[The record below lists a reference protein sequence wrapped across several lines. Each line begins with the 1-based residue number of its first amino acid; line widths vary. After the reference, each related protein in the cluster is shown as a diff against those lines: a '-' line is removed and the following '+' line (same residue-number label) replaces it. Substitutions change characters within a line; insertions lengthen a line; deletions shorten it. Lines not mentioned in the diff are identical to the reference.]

1 MQLNDLLKVGEVIE
15 VKGQKVKA
23 GIYKDK
29 NSTYLNYNGE
39 IIKNIGI
46 GGYIAI
52 RKGFLNIV
60 GKVEGEYIKEQET
73 ADDFEIKGNNINR
86 IIEIS
91 ILGSINNDKFTH
103 GLVELP
109 LIGNYIY
116 VVEEKDLAKILSFGN
131 GKKLTLGYLIDYPEF
146 PFKVSLQ
153 DLICSHIG
161 IFGNTG
167 SGKSNTLARL
177 YTEVFNLNKTN
188 SKFHKNSEFIFMDFN
203 GEYINTFPTAEIYTL
218 STRNIRN
225 CNKYPL
231 KMNEIFEVDFWA
243 IVLEATD
250 KTQKPFIKRTL
261 SKFKSMRNEGFN
273 FSKKDLASLVL
284 NSQEH
289 YFDLKYNLEE
299 IFEIANLKDSF
310 FHFEEEIKYNSK
322 LRKFYTNEVSYNTYS
337 QPNWEISFDMV
348 YRALFKEEE
357 IDETNLDLNLPTPF
371 IEFRFMLNYYYCI
384 EISKGYI
391 AQHHIGPILARSSSK
406 IEDLEKIFNE
416 QLEKTGV
423 KYFDYYLLHNINEN
437 TYPVLK
443 KFPCFDFLLKL
454 KNEKKVKKIGFSFH
468 GSPEMLEQ
476 VLHDYPFVDFV
487 QLQINYLDWES
498 KVIQAKKCYEIAAN
512 KYNKDIIV
520 METIKGGYLAN
531 LQKDIA
537 KTLLEYNPN
546 MSLASWAVR
555 YVASLPKVIIA
566 LSGMSSLEQLKDNL
580 SYMKDFVP
588 LNDIELQLIQKV
600 VEQLNSLTYIPC
612 TACNYCKEGCPKKIA
627 IPEYFSLYNSYKQ
640 KTIDNF
646 S

>member
-23 GIYKDK
+23 GIYNDR

-46 GGYIAI
+46 GGYVAI

-60 GKVEGEYIKEQET
+60 GKVEGEYIKGQET
-73 ADDFEIKGNNINR
+73 DNDFEIKGDNINR

-116 VVEEKDLAKILSFGN
+116 VIEEKDLAKILSFGN
-131 GKKLTLGYLIDYPEF
+131 DKKLTLGYLIDYPEF

-177 YTEVFNLNKTN
+177 YTEVFNFNEFN

-203 GEYINTFPTAEIYTL
+203 GEYISTFPTAETYTL
-218 STRNIRN
+218 STRKTRKN
-225 CNKYPL
+225 NKYPL

-250 KTQKPFIKRTL
+250 KTQKPFVKRTL
-261 SKFKSMRNEGFN
+261 SKFASMRNEGFN
-273 FSKKDLASLVL
+273 FSKKDLAYLVL

-299 IFEIANLKDSF
+299 IFEIANLKGSF

-322 LRKFYTNEVSYNTYS
+322 LRKFYTKGESYNTYS
-337 QPNWEISFDMV
+337 QPNWEITFDIV
-348 YRALFKEEE
+348 YQALFEE
-357 IDETNLDLNLPTPF
+357 DEVDESTLDFNLPTPF
-371 IEFRFMLNYYYCI
+371 IEFRFMLNYNYCI

-406 IEDLEKIFNE
+406 IEDLEKIFAINGE
-416 QLEKTGV
+416 ETNNNIKIISLVNLNTQMKKLVPMIICKT
-423 KYFDYYLLHNINEN
+423 KYDAKKQSKGKKAIESSLHFIIDEAHNI
-437 TYPVLK
+437 
-443 KFPCFDFLLKL
+443 
-454 KNEKKVKKIGFSFH
+454 
-468 GSPEMLEQ
+468 
-476 VLHDYPFVDFV
+476 
-487 QLQINYLDWES
+487 
-498 KVIQAKKCYEIAAN
+498 
-512 KYNKDIIV
+512 
-520 METIKGGYLAN
+520 
-531 LQKDIA
+531 
-537 KTLLEYNPN
+537 
-546 MSLASWAVR
+546 
-555 YVASLPKVIIA
+555 
-566 LSGMSSLEQLKDNL
+566 L
-580 SYMKDFVP
+580 SYMSTRESEEWKDYRLESFEE
-588 LNDIELQLIQKV
+588 II
-600 VEQLNSLTYIPC
+600 
-612 TACNYCKEGCPKKIA
+612 KEGRKFGTFLTIASQRPSDISDTIISQLHNYFIHRLVNEEDLRKIYKTVAFSDKASNEMISILPPGGCLFSGIATNFPILAKINILSPELMPK
-627 IPEYFSLYNSYKQ
+627 SDNVDLKQ
-640 KTIDNF
+640 IWGL

>member
-177 YTEVFNLNKTN
+177 YTEIFNLNKTN

-406 IEDLEKIFNE
+406 IEDLEKIFAVNGE
-416 QLEKTGV
+416 ETNNNIKIISLVNLNTQMKKLIPMVICKT
-423 KYFDYYLLHNINEN
+423 KYDAKKQSKGKKAIDSSLHFIIDEAHNI
-437 TYPVLK
+437 
-443 KFPCFDFLLKL
+443 
-454 KNEKKVKKIGFSFH
+454 
-468 GSPEMLEQ
+468 
-476 VLHDYPFVDFV
+476 
-487 QLQINYLDWES
+487 
-498 KVIQAKKCYEIAAN
+498 
-512 KYNKDIIV
+512 
-520 METIKGGYLAN
+520 
-531 LQKDIA
+531 
-537 KTLLEYNPN
+537 
-546 MSLASWAVR
+546 
-555 YVASLPKVIIA
+555 
-566 LSGMSSLEQLKDNL
+566 L
-580 SYMKDFVP
+580 SYMSTRESEEWKDYRLESFEE
-588 LNDIELQLIQKV
+588 II
-600 VEQLNSLTYIPC
+600 
-612 TACNYCKEGCPKKIA
+612 KEGRKFGTFLTIASQRPSDISDTIISQLHNYFIHRLVNEEDLRKIYKTVAFSDKASNEMISILPPGGCLFSGIATNFPVLAKINILSPELMPKSENVDLRQIWG
-627 IPEYFSLYNSYKQ
+627 IS
-640 KTIDNF
+640 
-646 S
+646 